1 MGSYLI
7 STTPAHGHVAPLL
20 TIARHL
26 IARGHR
32 VRFLTGAKY
41 ADAVTAAGAEFLP
54 IPPESDIDLDR
65 AGELFP
71 ERAGLAG
78 PAAIRFDLRNIVFTS
93 ARGQYDALLA
103 AIETE
108 PTDAVLTEGLY
119 LGAALLAL
127 RPRTE
132 RPPIVALG
140 IFPLGAPSRDTA
152 PFGVGMTPMG
162 GWIGRLRNRVMTTI
176 ADKAIFGPVLEEA
189 DALAHEIVGRSFGGS
204 FMTWN
209 VRADALVQFTVPSFE
224 YPRSDAPANLRFFG
238 PVSRLAPSSIPLPE
252 WWHEVDGSRPVVHV
266 TQGTVANLDFGELVR
281 PTLDGLAGE
290 DVLVVVSTG
299 GRPVSEL
306 GPLPANARA
315 AEMLPYPEL
324 MARTDVFVTNG
335 GYGGLHYA
343 FESGVPVVVA
353 GDTEDKPE
361 TAARVAWSGTGI
373 DLRTGTP
380 SADAVR
386 DAVRTI
392 LADGRYAQ
400 ASARIGADIQASPGV
415 DGLVELVRSLAP
427 VRS

>member
-1 MGSYLI
+1 MTSVILGAI
-7 STTPAHGHVAPLL
+7 PFDGHVTPMLGV
-20 TIARHL
+20 ARRFTEL
-26 IARGHR
+26 GIR
-32 VRFLTGAKY
+32 VRFLTGAAY
-41 ADAVTAAGAEFLP
+41 ADRVRATGAEFLP
-54 IPPESDIDLDR
+54 LPPECDRVDEAVVRGEGERRLRGAAALRENLD
-65 AGELFP
+65 EVF
-71 ERAGLAG
+71 
-78 PAAIRFDLRNIVFTS
+78 IRPTG
-93 ARGQYDALLA
+93 GQYRALLDAIA
-103 AIETE
+103 AE
-108 PTDAVLTEGLY
+108 PTDAVLTESGFS
-119 LGAALLAL
+119 GSAALL
-127 RPRTE
+127 RTPGH
-132 RPPIVALG
+132 PPVIICG
-140 IFPLGAPSRDTA
+140 ILPLGVTSRDIA
-152 PFGVGMTPMG
+152 PFGLGLPPDASPL
-162 GWIGRLRNRVMTTI
+162 GRVRNRALAWFMRHVLFRPNQRT
-176 ADKAIFGPVLEEA
+176 ADRTMRELTGDDMRGFFLDWPREA
-189 DALAHEIVGRSFGGS
+189 DAIA
-204 FMTWN
+204 
-209 VRADALVQFTVPSFE
+209 QFTVPSFE

-315 AEMLPYPEL
+315 AEMLPYSEL

>member
-1 MGSYLI
+1 MTSVILGAI
-7 STTPAHGHVAPLL
+7 PFDGHVTPMLGVALRFTEL
-20 TIARHL
+20 GI
-26 IARGHR
+26 R
-32 VRFLTGAKY
+32 VRFLTGAAY
-41 ADAVTAAGAEFLP
+41 ADRVRATGAEFLP
-54 IPPESDIDLDR
+54 LPPECDRVDEAVVRGEGERRLRGAAALRENLD
-65 AGELFP
+65 EVF
-71 ERAGLAG
+71 
-78 PAAIRFDLRNIVFTS
+78 IRPTG
-93 ARGQYDALLA
+93 GQYRALLDAIA
-103 AIETE
+103 AE
-108 PTDAVLTEGLY
+108 PTDAVLTESGFS
-119 LGAALLAL
+119 GSAALL
-127 RPRTE
+127 RTPGH
-132 RPPIVALG
+132 PPVIICG
-140 IFPLGAPSRDTA
+140 ILPLGVTSRDTA
-152 PFGVGMTPMG
+152 PFGLGLPPDASPL
-162 GWIGRLRNRVMTTI
+162 GRVRNRALAWFMRHVLFRPNQRT
-176 ADKAIFGPVLEEA
+176 ADRTMRELTGDDMRGFFLDWPREA
-189 DALAHEIVGRSFGGS
+189 DAIA
-204 FMTWN
+204 
-209 VRADALVQFTVPSFE
+209 QFTVPSFE

-361 TAARVAWSGTGI
+361 TAARVAWSGTGM

>member
-1 MGSYLI
+1 M
-7 STTPAHGHVAPLL
+7 
-20 TIARHL
+20 
-26 IARGHR
+26 
-32 VRFLTGAKY
+32 
-41 ADAVTAAGAEFLP
+41 
-54 IPPESDIDLDR
+54 
-65 AGELFP
+65 
-71 ERAGLAG
+71 
-78 PAAIRFDLRNIVFTS
+78 
-93 ARGQYDALLA
+93 
-103 AIETE
+103 
-108 PTDAVLTEGLY
+108 
-119 LGAALLAL
+119 
-127 RPRTE
+127 
-132 RPPIVALG
+132 
-140 IFPLGAPSRDTA
+140 
-152 PFGVGMTPMG
+152 
-162 GWIGRLRNRVMTTI
+162 
-176 ADKAIFGPVLEEA
+176 
-189 DALAHEIVGRSFGGS
+189 
-204 FMTWN
+204 
-209 VRADALVQFTVPSFE
+209 
-224 YPRSDAPANLRFFG
+224 
-238 PVSRLAPSSIPLPE
+238 
-252 WWHEVDGSRPVVHV
+252 
-266 TQGTVANLDFGELVR
+266 
-281 PTLDGLAGE
+281 
-290 DVLVVVSTG
+290 
-299 GRPVSEL
+299 SEL

>member
-1 MGSYLI
+1 MTSVILGAI
-7 STTPAHGHVAPLL
+7 PFDGHVTPMLGVALRFTEL
-20 TIARHL
+20 GI
-26 IARGHR
+26 R
-32 VRFLTGAKY
+32 VRFLTGAAY
-41 ADAVTAAGAEFLP
+41 ADRVRATGAEFLP
-54 IPPESDIDLDR
+54 LPPECDRVDEAVVRGEGERRLRGAAALRENLD
-65 AGELFP
+65 EVF
-71 ERAGLAG
+71 
-78 PAAIRFDLRNIVFTS
+78 IRPTG
-93 ARGQYDALLA
+93 GQYRALLDAIA
-103 AIETE
+103 AE
-108 PTDAVLTEGLY
+108 PTDAVLTESGFS
-119 LGAALLAL
+119 GSAALL
-127 RPRTE
+127 RTPGH
-132 RPPIVALG
+132 PPVIICG
-140 IFPLGAPSRDTA
+140 ILPLGVTSRDIA
-152 PFGVGMTPMG
+152 PFGLGLPPDASPL
-162 GWIGRLRNRVMTTI
+162 GRVRNRALAWFMRHVLFRPNQRT
-176 ADKAIFGPVLEEA
+176 ADRTMRELTGDDMRGFFLDWPREA
-189 DALAHEIVGRSFGGS
+189 DAIA
-204 FMTWN
+204 
-209 VRADALVQFTVPSFE
+209 QFTVPSFE